1 MVGFVDETYRDG
13 PQSLWATRMKTETML
28 GATQWMN
35 RAGFRKIC
43 VTSGAAF
50 ETAVKFL
57 RDDPWE
63 RMRLLKAGMPDSSID
78 VLMRSRN
85 LFGWARYPDEVV
97 EVLFRCLQA
106 AGTEWIKVF
115 DGLNCMR
122 NIAAH
127 FRIARNLGLK
137 TSGMLSFS
145 VSPVHTDEHYIDKAM
160 ELISYGVDS
169 ITLAD
174 PAGILTGARTR
185 VLLAALK
192 AAVPGRVPIEFI
204 AHDCMGLAHA
214 AHREALQAGVDT
226 VATASAPLANGE
238 SVPSTLDILE
248 LAQKL
253 GVPAALDAD
262 ALRRT
267 DEYFGW
273 IAWKER
279 RPVPERVVFDPV
291 RYDRFIG
298 HQIPGGMM
306 SNFRNQ
312 LKEVGLT
319 HRMDEVL
326 EEASRVRAELGYPI
340 MVTPFSQF
348 VGVQAAFNVIQGE
361 RYKTVPEEL
370 TLYAT
375 GHYGEPAVPI
385 DRNVL
390 DRILAGRHCVPADPD
405 AGFGAR
411 ILENFKREQG
421 PFRSDE
427 DMLLHLFYGR
437 EHVEALAREKSTF
450 SGRLSIKR
458 PLCILIEELARD
470 ASLRTVKLEKGPL
483 KLSLRFA
490 RPAGPDRTARGLP
503 PE

>member
-1 MVGFVDETYRDG
+1 MVGFVDETFRDG
-13 PQSLWATRMKTETML
+13 PQSLWATRMKTEYML
-28 GATQWMN
+28 GATEWLN
-35 RAGFRKIC
+35 RAGFRKVC

-63 RMRLLKAGMPDSSID
+63 RLRLLKSYMPDATID
-78 VLMRSRN
+78 VLIRSRN

-97 EVLFRCLQA
+97 EVLFRCLKR
-106 AGTEWIKVF
+106 AGTEWVKVF

-127 FRIARNLGLK
+127 FRIARNLGLR

-145 VSPVHTDEHYIDKAM
+145 VSPAHTDEHYVDKAT
-160 ELISYGVDS
+160 ELIGYGVDS

-174 PAGILTGARTR
+174 PAGILTGARAR

-192 AAVPGRVPIEFI
+192 AAVRGRVPIEFI
-204 AHDCMGLAHA
+204 AHDCMGLAHES
-214 AHREALQAGVDT
+214 HREALQAGVDT
-226 VATASAPLANGE
+226 VATASEPLANGE

-248 LAQKL
+248 LAQTL
-253 GVPAALDAD
+253 GLSAALDVD
-262 ALRRT
+262 ALRRC
-267 DEYFGW
+267 DDYFRW

-279 RPVPERVVFDPV
+279 RSVPERVVFDPV

-312 LKEVGLT
+312 LGEVGLV
-319 HRMDEVL
+319 HRLDEVL
-326 EEASRVRAELGYPI
+326 DEASRVRAELGYPI

-348 VGVQAAFNVIQGE
+348 VGVQAAFNVMQAE

-370 TLYAT
+370 YLYAN

-385 DRNVL
+385 ERNVL
-390 DRILAGRHCVPADPD
+390 DRILAGRPYAPAESETI
-405 AGFGAR
+405 FGQR
-411 ILENFKREQG
+411 ILAAFKREQG

-427 DMLLHLFYGR
+427 EMLLHLFYGR
-437 EHVEALAREKSTF
+437 EHVEALAREKSTCD
-450 SGRLSIKR
+450 GRLSIR
-458 PLCILIEELARD
+458 QPLRVLIEELARD
-470 ASLRTVKLEKGPL
+470 ETLQTFKLEKGSL
-483 KLSLRFA
+483 RLSLRFA
-490 RPAGPDRTARGLP
+490 
-503 PE
+503 

>member
-1 MVGFVDETYRDG
+1 MVGFVDETLRDG
-13 PQSLWATRMKTETML
+13 PQSLWATRMKTEHML
-28 GATQWMN
+28 GASDWMN

-63 RMRLLKAGMPDSSID
+63 RMRLLKAYMPDATID

-97 EVLFRCLQA
+97 EVLFRCLHR
-106 AGTEWIKVF
+106 AGTEWVKVF
-115 DGLNCMR
+115 DGLNYMR

-127 FRIARNLGLK
+127 FRIARKIGLK

-145 VSPVHTDEHYIDKAM
+145 VSPAHTDEHYVRRAT
-160 ELISYGVDS
+160 ELLDYGVDS

-174 PAGILTGARTR
+174 PAGILTGARAR
-185 VLLAALK
+185 GLLAALK
-192 AAVPGRVPIEFI
+192 AAVRGRVPIEFI
-204 AHDCMGLAHA
+204 AHDCMGLARES
-214 AHREALQAGVDT
+214 HREALKAGVDT
-226 VATASAPLANGE
+226 VASASEPLANGE

-248 LAQKL
+248 LAREL
-253 GVPAALDAD
+253 GVPADLDVD

-267 DEYFGW
+267 DDYFRW
-273 IAWKER
+273 IAWKEKR
-279 RPVPERVVFDPV
+279 SVPERVVFDPV
-291 RYDRFIG
+291 RYGRFIG

-312 LKEVGLT
+312 LAEAGLA

-348 VGVQAAFNVIQGE
+348 VGVQATFNVMQGE

-370 TLYAT
+370 YLYAL
-375 GHYGEPAVPI
+375 GHYGESAVPI

-390 DRILAGRHCVPADPD
+390 DRILAGRPAVRADSE
-405 AGFGAR
+405 AIFGAR
-411 ILENFKREQG
+411 ILEDFKREQG
-421 PFRSDE
+421 PFRSEE
-427 DMLLHLFYGR
+427 DMLLRLFYGR

-450 SGRLSIKR
+450 DGRLSLKQ
-458 PLCILIEELARD
+458 PLRILIEELARD
-470 ASLRTVKLEKGPL
+470 TSLKTLKLEKGPL
-483 KLSLRFA
+483 KLSFRFA
-490 RPAGPDRTARGLP
+490 
-503 PE
+503 

>member
-1 MVGFVDETYRDG
+1 MVGFVDETFRDG
-13 PQSLWATRMKTETML
+13 PQSLWATRMKTGHML
-28 GATQWMN
+28 GATQWMD
-35 RAGFRKIC
+35 RAGFRKVC

-63 RMRLLKAGMPDSSID
+63 RMRLLKAHMPDAAID

-97 EVLFRCLQA
+97 EVLFRCLQQ

-127 FRIARNLGLK
+127 FRIARSLGLK

-145 VSPVHTDEHYIDKAM
+145 VSRAHTDEHYVDKAM
-160 ELISYGVDS
+160 ELIGYGADS

-174 PAGILTGARTR
+174 PAGILTGARAR
-185 VLLAALK
+185 VLLAVLK
-192 AAVPGRVPIEFI
+192 AAVRGRVPIEFI

-214 AHREALQAGVDT
+214 SHREALQAGVDT

-253 GVPAALDAD
+253 GVPAALDTG
-262 ALRRT
+262 ALRRI
-267 DEYFGW
+267 DDYFGW
-273 IAWKER
+273 IAWKEKR
-279 RPVPERVVFDPV
+279 TVPERVVFDPV
-291 RYDRFIG
+291 RYERFIG

-312 LKEVGLT
+312 LEEVGLS

-375 GHYGEPAVPI
+375 GHYGEPAAPI

-390 DRILAGRHCVPADPD
+390 DRILAGRQCAPADPD
-405 AGFGAR
+405 AVFGAH
-411 ILENFKREQG
+411 ILADFKREHG

-437 EHVEALAREKSTF
+437 EQVDALAREKSSFDT
-450 SGRLSIKR
+450 RLSIKR
-458 PLCILIEELARD
+458 PLSILIEELARD
-470 ASLRTVKLEKGPL
+470 TTLQSVKLEKGPM
-483 KLSLRFA
+483 KLSLRFT
-490 RPAGPDRTARGLP
+490 RLPGSGPTA
-503 PE
+503 

>member
-1 MVGFVDETYRDG
+1 MVGFVDETLRDG
-13 PQSLWATRMKTETML
+13 PQSLWATRMKTEYML
-28 GATQWMN
+28 GATEWLN
-35 RAGFRKIC
+35 RAGFRKVC

-63 RMRLLKAGMPDSSID
+63 RLRLLKAYMPDAPID

-97 EVLFRCLQA
+97 EVLFRCLRG
-106 AGTEWIKVF
+106 AGTEWVKVF

-127 FRIARNLGLK
+127 FRIARKIGLK

-145 VSPVHTDEHYIDKAM
+145 VSPAHTDEHYVDRAV
-160 ELISYGVDS
+160 ELIGYGVDS

-174 PAGILTGARTR
+174 PAGILTGARAR

-192 AAVPGRVPIEFI
+192 AAVRGRVPIEFI
-204 AHDCMGLAHA
+204 AHDCMGLAHES
-214 AHREALQAGVDT
+214 HRAALQAGVDT
-226 VATASAPLANGE
+226 VATASEPLANGE

-248 LAQKL
+248 LAREL
-253 GVPAALDAD
+253 GVEAALDTE
-262 ALRRT
+262 ALRRM
-267 DEYFGW
+267 DDYFHW
-273 IAWKER
+273 IAWKEKR
-279 RPVPERVVFDPV
+279 SVAERVTFDPV
-291 RYDRFIG
+291 RYERFIG

-312 LKEVGLT
+312 LAEAGLA
-319 HRMDEVL
+319 HRIDEVL
-326 EEASRVRAELGYPI
+326 EEARRVRAELGYPI

-348 VGVQAAFNVIQGE
+348 VGVQATFNVMQGE

-375 GHYGEPAVPI
+375 GLYGEPPVPI
-385 DRNVL
+385 DPNVL
-390 DRILAGRHCVPADPD
+390 DRILSGRPSASTEPE
-405 AGFGAR
+405 AIFGAR
-411 ILENFKREQG
+411 ILEDFKREHG

-427 DMLLHLFYGR
+427 DMLLQLFYGR
-437 EHVEALAREKSTF
+437 EQVEALAREKSRRD
-450 SGRLSIKR
+450 GRLSLKQ
-458 PLCILIEELARD
+458 PLPLLLEELARIGN
-470 ASLRTVKLEKGPL
+470 LNTLKLEKGPL

-490 RPAGPDRTARGLP
+490 
-503 PE
+503 